1 MSNIV
6 GLLYSIFRENNI
18 PDEITIRIMYH
29 YKGLQ
34 HPIIHKSLDILN
46 LNLNLKYS
54 CRCIWVN
61 RNLFDPIK
69 KTRTGNNFEIIECTN
84 CSIKKDTG
92 IPMIDDDIYYDYG
105 NELVECENCGRIW
118 DGNAQCDC
126 YLYDSWMYAHLDMA

>member
-1 MSNIV
+1 MLNIV
-6 GLLYSIFRENNI
+6 ELLYSIFRENNI
-18 PDEITIRIMYH
+18 PDEITIRILYI

-34 HPIIHKSLDILN
+34 HPIIHNSLDIYGNNSIDN
-46 LNLNLKYS
+46 LNYTYS

-69 KTRTGNNFEIIECTN
+69 KTRLGNNFEIIECIN

-92 IPMIDDDIYYDYG
+92 ISWHITYDDLYNDNIYDD
-105 NELVECENCGRIW
+105 LVECDICGRIW

-126 YLYDSWMYAHLDMA
+126 DTYNDY

>member
-6 GLLYSIFRENNI
+6 ELLYSIFRENYI
-18 PDEITIRIMYH
+18 PDEITLRIMYH

-34 HPIIHKSLDILN
+34 HPIIHNSLDITN
-46 LNLNLKYS
+46 LHFKYG

-61 RNLFDPIK
+61 RNLLDPIK

-92 IPMIDDDIYYDYG
+92 IPIIDDEIYYDDYG
-105 NELVECENCGRIW
+105 NELMECESCGRIW

-126 YLYDSWMYAHLDMA
+126 YLYDP